1 MLDEGSLQQLGDD
14 WRRSYFR
21 LDFVKRFACSK
32 RSKWSYHVTTTVPL
46 RAVADLAYF
55 VISSSVL
62 AQEFSK

>member
-1 MLDEGSLQQLGDD
+1 MTGGEAISVSTCEKVCVLKAFEVV
-14 WRRSYFR
+14 Y
-21 LDFVKRFACSK
+21 
-32 RSKWSYHVTTTVPL
+32 YHVTTTVPL

>member
-1 MLDEGSLQQLGDD
+1 MKGHCSNSETMGGEAISVSFYEKVCMLKALEVVGH
-14 WRRSYFR
+14 
-21 LDFVKRFACSK
+21 
-32 RSKWSYHVTTTVPL
+32 HVTTTVPL

>member
-1 MLDEGSLQQLGDD
+1 MTGGEAISVSEKVCVLKAFEVVD
-14 WRRSYFR
+14 
-21 LDFVKRFACSK
+21 
-32 RSKWSYHVTTTVPL
+32 YHVTTTVPL